1 MFQKLNSNKIKTL
14 KLPKFRDRV
23 TNKLVMRIIPAI
35 DIIEGKCVRLTKGDY
50 DTKKIYNENPQ
61 EVAKEFQDAGIE
73 YLHVVDLDG
82 AKASHIVNYKVLEQI
97 ATKTNLN
104 IDFGGG
110 LKSNEDLRIAFE
122 SGANQITGG
131 SIAVK
136 NPQVFEGWIQLY
148 GSDKIILGA
157 DCNNEKIAI
166 SGWQEESELEVIP
179 FIRDYQAKGI
189 QYTICTDISKDGML
203 QGPSFGLYERILN
216 EVQDIKLIASGGI
229 SQFVELPKLAALGCE
244 GVIIGKAI
252 YENRISLKELENYI
266 LQS

>member
-1 MFQKLNSNKIKTL
+1 
-14 KLPKFRDRV
+14 
-23 TNKLVMRIIPAI
+23 MRIIPAI

-50 DTKKIYNENPQ
+50 NTKKIYNENPL
-61 EVAKEFQDAGIE
+61 EVAKMFEDSGIE

-110 LKSNEDLRIAFE
+110 LKSNEDLKIAFN

-136 NPQVFEGWIQLY
+136 NPDVFKSWIETF
-148 GSDKIILGA
+148 GSERIILGA
-157 DCNNEKIAI
+157 DCNNEKIAV
-166 SGWQEESELEVIP
+166 SGWQEKSELEVIP
-179 FIRDYQAKGI
+179 FIKSYLSKGI
-189 QYTICTDISKDGML
+189 NYVICTDISKDGML
-203 QGPSFGLYERILN
+203 EGPSFDLYKRILK
-216 EVQDIKLIASGGI
+216 DSDKDLKLIASGGI
-229 SQFVELPKLAALGCE
+229 SAFNELPKLEELGCE

-252 YENRISLKELENYI
+252 YENKISLKQLEQFIINN
-266 LQS
+266 